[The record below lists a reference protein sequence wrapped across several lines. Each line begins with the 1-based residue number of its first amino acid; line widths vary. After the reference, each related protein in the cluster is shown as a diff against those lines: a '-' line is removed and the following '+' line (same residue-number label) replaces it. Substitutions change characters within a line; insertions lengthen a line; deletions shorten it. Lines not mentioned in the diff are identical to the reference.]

1 MEECIFCK
9 IIRNEI
15 PSKKVYEDDQILVI
29 EDILPKAPLHL
40 LFLPKRHLV
49 NCLDMTSED
58 DALIGYIFRKA
69 GEIVRQKGYAD
80 SGFRMV
86 QNNGEGVGQSVFHIH
101 FHLMAG
107 RHFTWPPG

>member
-1 MEECIFCK
+1 METCIFCK

-15 PSKKVYEDDQILVI
+15 PSKKVFEDDQILVI
-29 EDILPKAPLHL
+29 EDITPEAPLHL
-40 LFLPKRHLV
+40 LILPKKHFV
-49 NCLDMTSED
+49 NCLDMTGED
-58 DALIGYIFRKA
+58 DALVGYIFRKA
-69 GEIVRQKGYAD
+69 GEIAREKGYAD